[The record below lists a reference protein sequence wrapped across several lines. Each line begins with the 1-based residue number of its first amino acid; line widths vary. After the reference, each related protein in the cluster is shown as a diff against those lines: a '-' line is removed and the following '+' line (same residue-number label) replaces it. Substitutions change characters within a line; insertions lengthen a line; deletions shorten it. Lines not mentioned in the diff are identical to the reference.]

1 MFRGTYTLRM
11 SANGHEKN
19 DTLPLLAGDKGS
31 ISRDDRSTHVGRSIG
46 RSPDT
51 LPLLAGGKDGISRND
66 RSTYTGPGIGLPRKP
81 SVPGNGEVCSW
92 TNQDPRESQ
101 LFNSWG
107 VLYRFQ
113 TTVGPDGLSTTTL
126 FRALRKNKEER
137 VARLEWAPNGG
148 LGRAQIGKNTV
159 SMGDLVQPDPRV
171 HGARVFAAPDALL
184 YRWTPSAT
192 SRDILNSSKIQ
203 TVMLL
208 PSSAPP
214 GQRDTRLGMSMVSF
228 TSSPRLAHAP

>member
-1 MFRGTYTLRM
+1 VWAIKEDQFRCLFSIIQPSRYFFTFTHFILLKM
-11 SANGHEKN
+11 SP
-19 DTLPLLAGDKGS
+19 T
-31 ISRDDRSTHVGRSIG
+31 
-46 RSPDT
+46 
-51 LPLLAGGKDGISRND
+51 
-66 RSTYTGPGIGLPRKP
+66 P
-81 SVPGNGEVCSW
+81 SNGEVLSW

-113 TTVGPDGLSTTTL
+113 TVVGPDGLSTTTL

-159 SMGDLVQPDPRV
+159 SMGDLVQHDSRV
-171 HGARVFAAPDALL
+171 HGARVFSAPDGLL

-192 SRDILNSSKIQ
+192 SRDVLLQDPNGHVVAFFRPTRPTRYQIGDVHGELHFFPTAGSCTIMHPPIMDCV
-203 TVMLL
+203 TVTAMLFRFCT
-208 PSSAPP
+208 AF
-214 GQRDTRLGMSMVSF
+214 GF
-228 TSSPRLAHAP
+228 